1 MSFAGLRNPP
11 LCPTAR
17 AAPCAVVGGYMRG
30 AGKSSQGSQGSQGG
44 AQQKTLRE
52 GGCARQLARLLV
64 SPFLAKPIQMSF
76 AGLRNPPLCPTA
88 RARPCALV
96 GGYMRG
102 KDTSPCG
109 GDVEAPPRHPS
120 TAAFAGRWQSHFIR
134 RRSRVV
140 PYGSP
145 GYRRLRRAPPQPR
158 GYPGNSPGCAASGK
172 TPYRRKG
179 IPRVRRGVG
188 YVGDW
193 RFARP
198 LSEPPGVPTRWGSR
212 LAEPPGRASSWG
224 A

>member
-1 MSFAGLRNPP
+1 
-11 LCPTAR
+11 
-17 AAPCAVVGGYMRG
+17 MRG

-52 GGCARQLARLLV
+52 GGCARRLARLLV

-102 KDTSPCG
+102 RVPSPLCG
-109 GDVEAPPRHPS
+109 GDVEAPPRHLS
-120 TAAFAGRWQSHFIR
+120 TAAFAGCCSPISYVAALAWCPTVR
-134 RRSRVV
+134 RGTDDCGEHH
-140 PYGSP
+140 PSP
-145 GYRRLRRAPPQPR
+145 AAALAPRLGR
-158 GYPGNSPGCAASGK
+158 AASGK
-172 TPYRRKG
+172 TPFRRKG

-188 YVGDW
+188 YVGAW

-198 LSEPPGVPTRWGSR
+198 LSEPPGVPTGWGSL